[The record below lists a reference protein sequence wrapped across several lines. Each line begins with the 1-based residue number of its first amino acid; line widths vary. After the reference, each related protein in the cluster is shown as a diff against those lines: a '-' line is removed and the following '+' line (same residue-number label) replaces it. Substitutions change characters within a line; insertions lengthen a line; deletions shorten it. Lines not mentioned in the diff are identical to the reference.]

1 MTVNEKYN
9 FWLNGADEQ
18 TAAELK
24 AIASDENE
32 IYERFYKNLEFGT
45 GGMRGL
51 IGAGP
56 NRINRYTVAKATLG
70 LARYIKSE
78 GKTACDKG
86 VAIAHDNRRKSREF
100 AEVTAGVLSAEGI
113 KCYLFEDLR
122 TTPELSYT
130 VRKLSCFGGVVITAS
145 HNPPE
150 YNGYKIYDDTGC
162 QFVPET
168 AQLVI
173 DEIEKIE
180 DELKIKVLTLDEAGE
195 LVKIIGKEVDAPYYE
210 EVLGLRFDKN
220 TDKNIKVIYT
230 PQHGTGNIPVRYVLD
245 KAGYSVTPVEAQ
257 CAPDTEFSATKNPNP
272 EAVEAYELAI
282 ELMKEKGADIA
293 IATDPDCDRL
303 GAVISHGGEY
313 TLLTGNQS
321 GAIILYYIL
330 NRMKEN
336 GTLPTNGIM
345 FNTVVTSS
353 LGDIIAADFGIETE
367 KTLTGFKFIGDK
379 IKKHERSDGKKFV
392 FGYEESYGCLIGD
405 FVRDKDAVQA
415 SLMFCEAADYY
426 KKQGKTL
433 IDVLGE
439 IYEKYG
445 YFADNLVS
453 VTLKGAEGAK
463 QISKIMD
470 DLRDDKITDIAGYP
484 IKEIVDF
491 KNPPEGFISSNV
503 LLYNFTDGSFAAV
516 RPSGTEPKCK
526 FYYCIREKDKAS
538 AEKKMAAIKEY
549 FKVEG

>member
-9 FWLNGADEQ
+9 FWLEGADEQ

-70 LARYIKSE
+70 LARYIKGE
-78 GKTACDKG
+78 GEEACRKG

-100 AEVTAGVLSAEGI
+100 AEVTAGVLAAEGV

-130 VRKLSCFGGVVITAS
+130 VRRLSCFGGVVITAS

-195 LVKIIGKEVDAPYYE
+195 LVKIIGEEVDAPYYE
-210 EVLGLRFDKN
+210 EVLGLRFDKS

-230 PQHGTGNIPVRYVLD
+230 PQHTV
-245 KAGYSVTPVEAQ
+245 GYRSSKTHGI
-257 CAPDTEFSATKNPNP
+257 D
-272 EAVEAYELAI
+272 AI
-282 ELMKEKGADIA
+282 H
-293 IATDPDCDRL
+293 T
-303 GAVISHGGEY
+303 H
-313 TLLTGNQS
+313 
-321 GAIILYYIL
+321 LY
-330 NRMKEN
+330 
-336 GTLPTNGIM
+336 
-345 FNTVVTSS
+345 
-353 LGDIIAADFGIETE
+353 IE
-367 KTLTGFKFIGDK
+367 
-379 IKKHERSDGKKFV
+379 
-392 FGYEESYGCLIGD
+392 
-405 FVRDKDAVQA
+405 
-415 SLMFCEAADYY
+415 
-426 KKQGKTL
+426 
-433 IDVLGE
+433 
-439 IYEKYG
+439 
-445 YFADNLVS
+445 VS
-453 VTLKGAEGAK
+453 T
-463 QISKIMD
+463 
-470 DLRDDKITDIAGYP
+470 
-484 IKEIVDF
+484 
-491 KNPPEGFISSNV
+491 
-503 LLYNFTDGSFAAV
+503 
-516 RPSGTEPKCK
+516 C
-526 FYYCIREKDKAS
+526 
-538 AEKKMAAIKEY
+538 
-549 FKVEG
+549 